1 VKTYTCKHCS
11 ATKTEAIPKIANDP
25 IVKTTASTSSR
36 AMTVKWTWN
45 NVPGAKSYK
54 VSYHKVGSKKWTTK
68 TTKKTKYVIK
78 GHKIKG
84 LYEYKIAAVTASG
97 DVWSD
102 VNCRYFKRVKTTA
115 KAGKT
120 VGTVKASWRKDKGA
134 TGYQIMI
141 ATNKKLNGAQVV
153 NVSADRKSYTFS
165 GLKSGKKYYVSVRPL
180 KDNNGVTY
188 QGIRCKALKVKTK

>member
-1 VKTYTCKHCS
+1 MNS
-11 ATKTEAIPKIANDP
+11 
-25 IVKTTASTSSR
+25 
-36 AMTVKWTWN
+36 
-45 NVPGAKSYK
+45 VPGAKSYK

-68 TTKKTKYVIK
+68 NTKKTKYVVK
-78 GHKIKG
+78 GHKMKG
-84 LYEYKIAAVTASG
+84 LYEYKVAAVTASR

-102 VNCRYFKRVKTTA
+102 VNCCYFKKVKVKA

-120 VGTVKASWRKDKGA
+120 AGTVTASWKKDKGA
-134 TGYQIMI
+134 TGYQVKL
-141 ATNKKLNGAQVV
+141 ATNKKLNDAQVV
-153 NVSADRKSYTFS
+153 NVSADQKSYTFS